1 MKTSKITTNFQ
12 SDIETV
18 WKVVTNN
25 EEFTWRSD
33 LSSIE
38 IQDKTHFVEY
48 TKQGFPTF
56 FTITKK
62 EPHKIYC
69 FKLENKNMKGKW
81 QGKFFV
87 SDNGST
93 CVEFIEEIVFKN
105 PILSFVGMFM
115 NIRKIQETYI
125 YDLKNKLATLN
136 K

>member
-1 MKTSKITTNFQ
+1 MRTSKITTNFQ

-33 LSSIE
+33 LSLIE
-38 IQDKTHFVEY
+38 IQDNNHFIEY
-48 TKQGFPTF
+48 TKKGFPTV
-56 FTITKK
+56 FTIMKK
-62 EPHKIYC
+62 EE
-69 FKLENKNMKGKW
+69 FKVYSFELENKNMKGKW
-81 QGKFFV
+81 QGNFF
-87 SDNGST
+87 SLDNGST
-93 CVEFIEEIVFKN
+93 CVEFIEEISFKN